1 MKNFLRNL
9 QYSIYRFMQGRNGY
23 DQLNYA
29 LLALYILMALVIR
42 SFIKEN
48 ILYSAFEVLVIF
60 LIFFRAFSRKIY
72 KRQKE
77 NLAFMNL
84 TRPIRSWFKVIKLNI
99 KEKQYKHMQCPRCH
113 RTLRVPRGRGKLEIT
128 CPHCKIEFTR
138 KS

>member
-29 LLALYILMALVIR
+29 LLALYILMALVVR

-48 ILYSAFEVLVIF
+48 ILYSALEVLVIF
-60 LIFFRAFSRKIY
+60 LIFYRAFSRKIY

-84 TRPIRSWFKVIKLNI
+84 TRPIRSWFKVIKLNL

-113 RTLRVPRGRGKLEIT
+113 RTLRVPRGRGKIEVT

>member
-29 LLALYILMALVIR
+29 LLVLYILLTL
-42 SFIKEN
+42 SFSLFFEPN
-48 ILYSAFEVLVIF
+48 ILFNLIEYAVII
-60 LIFFRAFSRKIY
+60 LIFYRAFSRKIY

-113 RTLRVPRGRGKLEIT
+113 RTLRVPRGRGKIEVA

>member
-48 ILYSAFEVLVIF
+48 ILYSALEVLVII
-60 LIFFRAFSRKIY
+60 LIFYRAFSRKIY

-84 TRPIRSWFKVIKLNI
+84 TRPIRSGFKVIKLNI

-113 RTLRVPRGRGKLEIT
+113 RTLRVPRGRGKIEVT

>member
-9 QYSIYRFMQGRNGY
+9 QYTIYRFMQGRNGY

-29 LLALYILMALVIR
+29 LLVLYILLTL
-42 SFIKEN
+42 SFSFFFEPNN
-48 ILYSAFEVLVIF
+48 ILNLLEYALII
-60 LIFFRAFSRKIY
+60 LIFYRALSRKIY

-77 NLAFMNL
+77 NSAFMNA
-84 TRPIRSWFKVIKLNI
+84 TRPIRSWFKVIKLNL
-99 KEKQYKHMQCPRCH
+99 KEKQYKHMQCPRCL
-113 RTLRVPRGRGKLEIT
+113 RTLRVPRGRGKIEVT